1 MNEILNTAIALIALV
16 SGLVL
21 LIEFARRDSFAGPRL
36 RSASRVQ
43 HLLAEDVRVT
53 SMLSQL
59 TQHVQVHPTQR

>member
-1 MNEILNTAIALIALV
+1 MNEILNTAIAIIAMV

-21 LIEFARRDSFAGPRL
+21 LIAFARRDSFAGPSL

-53 SMLSQL
+53 GVLSQL
-59 TQHVQVHPTQR
+59 AQHVQVHPTQR